1 MGTMRDA
8 LVKTYLVMMIVG
20 WMWKVK
26 KGKELKLVSGLS
38 STVGMLQRNKSK
50 VERAGC
56 SEYFF
61 KYYREFEVNV

>member
-1 MGTMRDA
+1 
-8 LVKTYLVMMIVG
+8 
-20 WMWKVK
+20 MWKVK
-26 KGKELKLVSGLS
+26 KRKELKLVSGLS